1 MFDFPYTNLDL
12 TQEVNRIPN
21 EYGYLNALGIAP
33 IETRGSRFVR
43 IDYKNGQIFVLSA
56 AEPGAPG
63 QVGGKTTEGG
73 TIIQIPHFPHIEA
86 IRVGDIDGVLQVFN
100 GQVEPRSLDRETLR
114 KLNAIRKNHG
124 ITLEFIRL
132 GMLRGLIKDGSG
144 ATLYDLYSMFG
155 ITKKTVAL
163 ALGTPATNVRD
174 KCEEIR
180 DHIITNLQG
189 ETYQDIEVVVDT
201 LTFSKLIAHANV
213 EKFWLNAQNSTEH
226 QRLNRERRGGNWGRV
241 FDFGD
246 IRWREYKGGL
256 PLRNPQ
262 TGAITTEKNV
272 ADNTGTAFPTGT
284 QSMMRT
290 FEAPV
295 QHIAMVNEAPDADTI
310 YISVEEL
317 KHGEG
322 VEMKSQSNRIAICKQ
337 PECLVQLT
345 TN

>member
-1 MFDFPYTNLDL
+1 MPCSARPASD
-12 TQEVNRIPN
+12 
-21 EYGYLNALGIAP
+21 A
-33 IETRGSRFVR
+33 SRSR
-43 IDYKNGQIFVLSA
+43 ASA

-73 TIIQIPHFPHIEA
+73 VILQIPHFPHLEKIA
-86 IRVGDIDGVLQVFN
+86 VGDIDSVLQVFN
-100 GQVEPRSLDRETLR
+100 GQVEPRSLDREIFNKLR
-114 KLNAIRKNHG
+114 NIRLNHG
-124 ITLEFIRL
+124 ITLEYIRL

-144 ATLYDLYSMFG
+144 TTLYDLYQVFG
-155 ITKKTVAL
+155 ISKKTVAL
-163 ALGTPATNVRD
+163 ALGTDSTDVRA
-174 KCEEIR
+174 KCEEVR

-189 ETYQDIEVVVDT
+189 ETYNEIEAVVDT
-201 LTFSKLIAHANV
+201 LTFGKLIKHPNV
-213 EKFWLNAQNSTEH
+213 EKFWLQAQNSAEH
-226 QRLNRERRGGNWGRV
+226 QRLNRDTRGGNWGRV

-256 PLRNPQ
+256 PMRNPN

-295 QHIAMVNEAPDADTI
+295 QHIELVNQAPDSDTI
-310 YISVEEL
+310 YVSIEDL
-317 KHGEG
+317 KHGQGYELL
-322 VEMKSQSNRIAICKQ
+322 SQTNRIAVCKQ
-337 PECLVQLT
+337 PKCQVQLT